1 MGFLAFL
8 LIGGASGASAWI
20 FYPRRFKGSN
30 AQGLL
35 MAGFL
40 GFLAAAASS
49 YLGQYTGFFQSG
61 QMLEWASA
69 ILAACLTASL
79 YTVWMKR

>member
-1 MGFLAFL
+1 
-8 LIGGASGASAWI
+8 
-20 FYPRRFKGSN
+20 
-30 AQGLL
+30 

-40 GFLAAAASS
+40 GFLTAAASS

-69 ILAACLTASL
+69 ILAACLAASL
-79 YTVWMKR
+79 YTVWIK